1 MTSAPPAA
9 SAGPA
14 HPSDRPR
21 PAPVRLALATWPEVE
36 TYLGRSGG
44 IVIPAGSTEQHGPM
58 GLIGTDAICAERVA
72 VEAAELADAM
82 VAPTLAYTP
91 APFNM
96 AFPGTVSVSEEL
108 FESLVTEI
116 LGGLSG
122 HGFDRFYFLNGH
134 GANLAPLER
143 VAAAFREERGTARI
157 RIRSW
162 WDFEAVNA
170 LRREYYGDWEGMH
183 ATPSEVAITQAT
195 CRAVPPGDAASPP
208 ERLPA
213 GYVERHAGDRHG
225 PPLEHRRQFPDGRV
239 GSHSALADPKHGA
252 ALLAAAAA
260 AVAEDY
266 RGLARDRGAE
276 PA

>member
-1 MTSAPPAA
+1 M
-9 SAGPA
+9 
-14 HPSDRPR
+14 
-21 PAPVRLALATWPEVE
+21 RLDLATWPEVE
-36 TYLGRSGG
+36 TYLGRSHG
-44 IVIPAGSTEQHGPM
+44 IIIPAGSTEQHGPM

-72 VEAAELADAM
+72 TEAAKLADAM

-96 AFPGTVSVSEEL
+96 AFPGTVSVSDEL
-108 FESLVTEI
+108 FERLVAEI
-116 LGGLSG
+116 LDSLSS
-122 HGFDRFYFLNGH
+122 HGFSRFYFLNGH

-143 VAAAFREERGTARI
+143 AVAAFREERETARI
-157 RIRSW
+157 LIRSW

-170 LRREYYGDWEGMH
+170 LRRELYGDWEGMH

-195 CRAVPPGDAASPP
+195 RRIVPPGDAAVPP

-213 GYVERHAGDRHG
+213 GYIERHAGDRHG
-225 PPLEHRRQFPDGRV
+225 PPREHRRRFPDGRV
-239 GSHSALADPKHGA
+239 GSHSALADPEHGV
-252 ALLAAAAA
+252 ALLEAAAA

-266 RGLARDRGAE
+266 RGLTRDRGAE